1 MKKSK
6 ADAWNAD
13 KVKMENELRQT
24 MKRVDRCR
32 VPDLSAS
39 GDNFDL
45 VDVDPHDPT
54 TTSKPKRQCNR

>member
-1 MKKSK
+1 MKLTEKH
-6 ADAWNAD
+6 WN
-13 KVKMENELRQT
+13 LIPL
-24 MKRVDRCR
+24 DRCR